1 VWVWSYQLIS
11 STPHAS
17 KVFIMLIITFDKTPN
32 RPRITTKISI
42 QILNQIEPMDKA
54 SIIHVEKV
62 INQLVA
68 KEKVNIES

>member
-1 VWVWSYQLIS
+1 
-11 STPHAS
+11 
-17 KVFIMLIITFDKTPN
+17 MLIITFDKTPN